1 MGYSW
6 LRGLVWLVVLATV
19 AGNVAVLAVLLSNVS
34 TLTVARFLMCHLAFA
49 DLCMGLYLL
58 LLAAMDLRSHGEYF
72 NYACAWQVGTYSS
85 LCDECT
91 SALSNIS
98 RWTF

>member
-72 NYACAWQVGTYSS
+72 NYACAWQVGT
-85 LCDECT
+85 
-91 SALSNIS
+91 
-98 RWTF
+98 